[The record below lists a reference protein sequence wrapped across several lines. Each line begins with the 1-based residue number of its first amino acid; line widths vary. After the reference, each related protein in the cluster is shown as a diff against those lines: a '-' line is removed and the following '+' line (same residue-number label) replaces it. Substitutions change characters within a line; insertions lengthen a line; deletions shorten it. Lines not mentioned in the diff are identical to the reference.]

1 MSNKNL
7 AIDPD
12 SLYKI
17 PGFHQ
22 VMVSQGRKTIH
33 IAGQAPYDEHM
44 ELIGAEDYKLQ
55 AIKAL
60 QNIATALAAAGAQP
74 SDVVSSVLYVKAL
87 DTSGAAKAIM
97 EAMATALDGQ
107 PFPAHAFSI
116 IGVAALED
124 PRVLVEITAVAA
136 LD

>member
-1 MSNKNL
+1 MKKENL

-12 SLYKI
+12 ALYKI

-22 VMVSQGRKTIH
+22 VMVSEASKTIY
-33 IAGQAPYDEHM
+33 IAGQAPYDASM
-44 ELIGAEDYKLQ
+44 ELVGAGDYHLQ
-55 AIKAL
+55 TTKAL

-74 SDVVSSVLYVKAL
+74 KDVVNSVLYVKAL
-87 DTSGAAKAIM
+87 DTPGAAKAIM

-116 IGVAALED
+116 IGVAALAD
-124 PRVLVEITAVAA
+124 PRVLIEITAVAT

>member
-1 MSNKNL
+1 MKKENL
-7 AIDPD
+7 AIDPNG
-12 SLYKI
+12 LYKI

-22 VMVSQGRKTIH
+22 VMVSAASKTIY
-33 IAGQAPYDEHM
+33 IAGQAPYDESM
-44 ELIGAEDYKLQ
+44 ELVGAGDYQLQ
-55 AIKAL
+55 TTKAL

-74 SDVVSSVLYVKAL
+74 KDVVSSVLYVKAL
-87 DTSGAAKAIM
+87 DTPGAAKAIM

-116 IGVAALED
+116 IGVAALAD
-124 PRVLVEITAVAA
+124 PRVLIEITAVAT